1 MALRDRFLKVY
12 DNIPLK
18 LRDQVCVVFD
28 GKPLTWNVVYL
39 EVKNKTKDME
49 KILEK
54 MGTLGLI

>member
-54 MGTLGLI
+54 METLG